1 MANTTLYIL
10 LTIIIIFA
18 FNYVVNNV
26 YRSRTLLRDKRKN
39 TFEKWDF
46 VELLKD
52 YKEDDLKLNRGDI
65 LLVKNNFWMNDY
77 GERPTYFERA
87 DIIDVITEN
96 GKRLRFI
103 NKSNLLLRVPFKD
116 VSLKKRKQFYSNDSV
131 KYDIPEERI
140 RL

>member
-1 MANTTLYIL
+1 
-10 LTIIIIFA
+10 
-18 FNYVVNNV
+18 V